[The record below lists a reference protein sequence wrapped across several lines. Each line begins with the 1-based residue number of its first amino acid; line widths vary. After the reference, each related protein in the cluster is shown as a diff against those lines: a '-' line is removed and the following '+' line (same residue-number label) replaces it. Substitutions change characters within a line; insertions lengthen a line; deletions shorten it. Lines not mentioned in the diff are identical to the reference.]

1 MIYRLERD
9 FKKGERWCC
18 ATSSD
23 NKMLFAI
30 NKDREFFVLDAGN
43 KTDATKILSEIISNK
58 NILLSADEKI
68 NIWCAKTFGLMPV
81 NMQLCN
87 LIKKPSKKQKASY
100 KLACYR
106 AGISQIYVENNV
118 KNDCALKA
126 QNVLS
131 IYTNYLEED
140 VQMMID
146 LSREYKTNY
155 LNTPASEIIE
165 TLPNLHTAY
174 SQPTTVFK
182 YEPPLALKFETPQ
195 MKAILDEILS
205 EPFIVKNGSITHK
218 ALPKK
223 FIVNGTEVTIGVG
236 GIHGFNGRINGH
248 STAVAILKDWD
259 FGSYY
264 PSLICT
270 DQCLRRLLGEH
281 FVTLYNELREYR
293 LSMKHVNPILA
304 KGLKLILNSA
314 FGKTGF
320 VYSRLYNP
328 QVFIQITL
336 TGQLYLLMILE
347 MCEKYGLPVLS
358 INTDGFTLIDDKNN
372 FSTLI
377 ARHMES
383 ITGLTLEET
392 RYEKYYGKDVNNYM
406 TFKDNGKIKAIGC
419 YGVNRDLGGSNNN
432 LAINKM
438 VLNVLKNGGEP
449 KDYLKDLSVC
459 DYLSIANCTAT
470 NELIRFYRAIDCD
483 LNPLKFS
490 NGRTIPKSAYCR
502 MVNDFEPLEV
512 ITDKIDYEYY
522 VNEAQNLLDKIVP
535 ATERPYDL
543 KIQESIL

>member
-1 MIYRLERD
+1 MIYKLERE
-9 FKKGERWCC
+9 FLEFEKWCC
-18 ATSSD
+18 AVTSD
-23 NKMLFAI
+23 NSMLFAI
-30 NKDREFFVLDAGN
+30 NTNREFFVLNQDVE
-43 KTDATKILSEIISNK
+43 SYH
-58 NILLSADEKI
+58 LLSSFINHKCIALSWEKNLAVWCKKAFGIMPI
-68 NIWCAKTFGLMPV
+68 NMRMT
-81 NMQLCN
+81 N
-87 LIKKPSKKQKASY
+87 LVKKQNGQKASY
-100 KLACYR
+100 KIACYR
-106 AGISQIYVENNV
+106 AGIEQVSLKGNIKNN
-118 KNDCALKA
+118 CALEA
-126 QNVLS
+126 QNLLK
-131 IYTNYLEED
+131 IYTDYLTED
-140 VQMMID
+140 VNMMID
-146 LSREYKTNY
+146 LSREYRTDY

-165 TLPNLHTAY
+165 TIPNLETAY
-174 SQPTTVFK
+174 NQPTMVFK

-195 MKAILDEILS
+195 MNAILDEILS
-205 EPFIVKNGSITHK
+205 EPFIVKNGSLTHK

-236 GIHGFNGRINGH
+236 GIHGFNVRINGH
-248 STAVAILKDWD
+248 STADAILKDWD

-281 FVTLYNELREYR
+281 FVTMYNKLREYR
-293 LSMKHVNPILA
+293 LSMKHVNPTLA

-320 VYSRLYNP
+320 AYSRLYNP

-358 INTDGFTLIDDKNN
+358 INTDGFTLIDDNNN

-383 ITGLTLEET
+383 ITGLTLEESV
-392 RYEKYYGKDVNNYM
+392 YEKYYGKDVNNYM
-406 TFKDNGKIKAIGC
+406 TFKDNGKIKAIGS
-419 YGVNRDLGGSNNN
+419 YSMNRDIGGSNNS

-438 VLNVLKNGGEP
+438 VLNVLKHGGEP
-449 KDYLKDLSVC
+449 KDYLKDCLPC
-459 DYLSIANCTAT
+459 DYLNIANCTAT
-470 NELIRFYRAIDCD
+470 NEVIRFYRAKNCD
-483 LNPLKFS
+483 LNPLRFA
-490 NGRTIPKSAYCR
+490 NGRKVPKGDCCAIAS
-502 MVNDFEPLEV
+502 DFEPLQAIV
-512 ITDKIDYEYY
+512 DNIDYEYY